1 VPGSGRAVRLH
12 PVRVHQQSAV
22 GIVAASVHHGN
33 RDSPN
38 HVPHR
43 HGRGLSPPERQD
55 ITKRVVNNFALRV
68 ESVEKYFP
76 PATTGWRALLHPLVK
91 LTVPA
96 LRGVSFDVKPGE
108 VLALVGANGA
118 GKSTLLRILTTLLLP
133 TRGRAE
139 VCGFDVAH
147 EPAKVRRQLGY
158 HTGADACLY
167 ARLSGRENLE
177 LFALLNNLSRAET
190 SRRIADLTDLLGLGA
205 LLDRQV
211 RALSTGNIHR
221 LGLARAMLHQPS
233 VLLLDEPTRSLDP
246 LAAAEFRRFLLQRIV
261 AERGT
266 TVLFA
271 SHTLAE
277 VEQLAGRIAV
287 LDQGRML
294 ICGTSSAIKAAAG
307 AKTLEDALENLTH
320 RPADHT
326 S

>member
-1 VPGSGRAVRLH
+1 MGKP
-12 PVRVHQQSAV
+12 
-22 GIVAASVHHGN
+22 
-33 RDSPN
+33 
-38 HVPHR
+38 
-43 HGRGLSPPERQD
+43 
-55 ITKRVVNNFALRV
+55 ALCV
-68 ESVEKYFP
+68 ENLEKYFP
-76 PATTGWRALLHPLVK
+76 PATSGWRALLQPIANLS
-91 LTVPA
+91 VPA

-139 VCGFDVAH
+139 VCGFDVAR
-147 EPAKVRRQLGY
+147 EPERVRRQLGY

-177 LFALLNNLSRAET
+177 LFAELNNLRHADA

-211 RALSTGNIHR
+211 RTLSTGSIHR

-246 LAAAEFRRFLLQRIV
+246 LAAAEFRRFLLRRIV

-287 LDQGRML
+287 LDKGRML
-294 ICGTSSAIKAAAG
+294 ICGTPSAVKAAAG
-307 AKTLEDALENLTH
+307 AETLENSLEILAG
-320 RPADHT
+320 RSGDHA

>member
-1 VPGSGRAVRLH
+1 MGKP
-12 PVRVHQQSAV
+12 
-22 GIVAASVHHGN
+22 
-33 RDSPN
+33 
-38 HVPHR
+38 
-43 HGRGLSPPERQD
+43 
-55 ITKRVVNNFALRV
+55 ALCV
-68 ESVEKYFP
+68 ENLEKYFP
-76 PATTGWRALLHPLVK
+76 PATSGWRALLQPIANLS
-91 LTVPA
+91 VPA

-139 VCGFDVAH
+139 VCGFDVAR
-147 EPAKVRRQLGY
+147 EPERVRRQLGY

-177 LFALLNNLSRAET
+177 LFAELNNLRHADA

-211 RALSTGNIHR
+211 RTLSTGSIHR

-246 LAAAEFRRFLLQRIV
+246 LAAAEFRRFLLQQIV

-287 LDQGRML
+287 LDKGRML
-294 ICGTSSAIKAAAG
+294 ICGTPSAVKAAAG
-307 AKTLEDALENLTH
+307 AETLENSLEILAG
-320 RPADHT
+320 RSGDHA

>member
-1 VPGSGRAVRLH
+1 MGKP
-12 PVRVHQQSAV
+12 
-22 GIVAASVHHGN
+22 
-33 RDSPN
+33 
-38 HVPHR
+38 
-43 HGRGLSPPERQD
+43 
-55 ITKRVVNNFALRV
+55 ALRV
-68 ESVEKYFP
+68 ENLDKYFP
-76 PATTGWRALLHPLVK
+76 PATSGWRALLQPMAK
-91 LTVPA
+91 LSVPA

-139 VCGFDVAH
+139 VCGFDVAR
-147 EPAKVRRQLGY
+147 EPGRVRGQLGY

-177 LFALLNNLSRAET
+177 LFAELNNLRRADA
-190 SRRIADLTDLLGLGA
+190 SRRIADLSDLLGLGA
-205 LLDRQV
+205 LLDHQV
-211 RALSTGNIHR
+211 RTLSTGNIHR

-287 LDQGRML
+287 LDKGRVL
-294 ICGTSSAIKAAAG
+294 ICDTPSAVKAAAG
-307 AKTLEDALENLTH
+307 VGTLESSLEILAG
-320 RPADHT
+320 RSPDHT
-326 S
+326 L

>member
-1 VPGSGRAVRLH
+1 MDKP
-12 PVRVHQQSAV
+12 
-22 GIVAASVHHGN
+22 
-33 RDSPN
+33 
-38 HVPHR
+38 
-43 HGRGLSPPERQD
+43 
-55 ITKRVVNNFALRV
+55 ALYV
-68 ESVEKYFP
+68 ENLEKYFP
-76 PATTGWRALLHPLVK
+76 PAASGWRALLGAHEETK

-133 TRGRAE
+133 THGRAE
-139 VCGFDVAH
+139 VCGFDVAR
-147 EPAKVRRQLGY
+147 EPAMVRRRLGY

-177 LFALLNNLSRAET
+177 LFAELNNLSRADA
-190 SRRIADLTDLLGLGA
+190 SVRITELSGLLGLGG

-211 RALSTGNIHR
+211 RTLSTGTIHR
-221 LGLARAMLHQPS
+221 LGLARAMLHVPS

-246 LAAAEFRRFLLQRIV
+246 LAAAEFRRFLLQQIV
-261 AERGT
+261 GELGT

-287 LDQGRML
+287 LDKGRML
-294 ICGTSSAIKAAAG
+294 ICGTPSAVKTAAG
-307 AKTLEDALENLTH
+307 METLEGSLEILAG
-320 RPADHT
+320 RPPDPI